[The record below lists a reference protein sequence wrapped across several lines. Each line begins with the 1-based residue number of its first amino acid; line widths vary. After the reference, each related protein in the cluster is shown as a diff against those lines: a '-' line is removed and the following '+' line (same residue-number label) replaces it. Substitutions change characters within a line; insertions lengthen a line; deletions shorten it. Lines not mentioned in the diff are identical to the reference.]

1 MNVGQ
6 KETTMRANEEQIE
19 IFGIIMEDFR
29 TIANDAE
36 QLYENG
42 TDKMDRAIGKDTMMT
57 IATIVSNLKQIA
69 SGFDNFDEITAE
81 VNSWN
86 RRN

>member
-1 MNVGQ
+1 MKATG
-6 KETTMRANEEQIE
+6 EQIE

-29 TIANDAE
+29 TIAYDAE
-36 QLYENG
+36 QLHENG

-57 IATIVSNLKQIA
+57 IATIVSNLEQIA
-69 SGFDNFDEITAE
+69 KAFENFDEITAE